1 MGIRT
6 GKPRGRPPNGS
17 KTLPAL
23 LNGPTPGGKE
33 AGERG
38 LAELAAYL
46 EKELPYKKRASLLV
60 QLTSQAEGVEK
71 GVPQSCLAALKYVN
85 DLCGLVTR
93 AEEKGAEDPVPLP
106 QIVVFGEPEARPT
119 SVDALKLLATAKG
132 SQYDE
137 TFPSSPPDPPKPPQ
151 PFKSAVTVQE
161 S

>member
-1 MGIRT
+1 M
-6 GKPRGRPPNGS
+6 
-17 KTLPAL
+17 
-23 LNGPTPGGKE
+23 
-33 AGERG
+33 
-38 LAELAAYL
+38 AAYL
-46 EKELPYKKRASLLV
+46 EHGMPAKERAKRIIALSRQEDASPGMGNP
-60 QLTSQAEGVEK
+60 QAV
-71 GVPQSCLAALKYVN
+71 LAALKYMNELSGV
-85 DLCGLVTR
+85 VTQ
-93 AEEKGAEDPVPLP
+93 EKGAEETAPLP

>member
-1 MGIRT
+1 MKER
-6 GKPRGRPPNGS
+6 S
-17 KTLPAL
+17 KLMV
-23 LNGPTPGGKE
+23 
-33 AGERG
+33 
-38 LAELAAYL
+38 ELTKGVSTENAAYGAAIGARL
-46 EKELPYKKRASLLV
+46 
-60 QLTSQAEGVEK
+60 Q
-71 GVPQSCLAALKYVN
+71 ALKYINEITGV
-85 DLCGLVTR
+85 VTQ
-93 AEEKGAEDPVPLP
+93 EKGAEESVPMP